1 MCSTTSLLLLISLS
15 KLLTAAVAHFQP
27 CTDDFLKLTEPR
39 NLSNCKPLH
48 TLSAEFAW
56 QIRDSTTPNSS
67 TSPPTSII
75 DIAFGTRLTEGLV
88 WLAWGVNPGKMAK
101 MVGTRALIG
110 IVQTNGSL
118 AVAAYNVTRQA
129 KMFCGLNPSVEPD
142 PLVGFRDPR
151 FEYRQ
156 DYDYYVIHATVAVAK
171 KGEQLRL
178 NHVWQLGYDA
188 VGMSPRMHPTTLQ
201 HFDSTETLNL
211 VTSQSTDFGHLQRHL
226 RMVHGVL
233 SIIGWGTLLPAGAIM
248 VRYLRY
254 PFQVQEHWWFYPHLT
269 CQVVGYSL
277 GTASWILGLY
287 LGKASN
293 RYIFKTHRLYSIFI
307 FTFATLQMLAIKLRP
322 LSTDRYKRYWNM
334 YHHFMGYGL
343 LSVIV
348 INIFQGIGIL
358 RPAYSWKWAY
368 VGILAAL
375 GIVVLALET
384 YTWIKFFRPDPHK
397 NAHAAADDSVNNP
410 HPSDDNIVNRNSSQK
425 PDSSAVGPSPSSA
438 PSPAGSNIL

>member
-226 RMVHGVL
+226 RM
-233 SIIGWGTLLPAGAIM
+233 
-248 VRYLRY
+248 
-254 PFQVQEHWWFYPHLT
+254 
-269 CQVVGYSL
+269 
-277 GTASWILGLY
+277 
-287 LGKASN
+287 
-293 RYIFKTHRLYSIFI
+293 
-307 FTFATLQMLAIKLRP
+307 MLAIKLRP